1 MADIQYLNYGDQQIE
16 QQAFLNKAA
25 NEVQNYVQSQ
35 PWSRKRK
42 EKFMS
47 AYSDLMNRGVLGA
60 SNSSGQWVLDIGGDD
75 LGLDS
80 KNTKDKEM
88 YQEAAYFIQQQ
99 MAGMPTKSAQAEEEK
114 KDLPVFDN
122 KYFTE
127 ALHTKIGKDEFG
139 GRDWDTQNDW
149 NNLDARGENGLRG
162 KSKRAETLSRHLQE
176 YANSLEEGKYNFEG
190 SPFTDL
196 NDFRARIGNAVEALK
211 NPDNEEGVTTALNR
225 LGLRASDYFNN
236 GSGDLSNT
244 INPET
249 NQPFTYSELAQYN
262 QQQAELKQKQQ
273 LQAQQQAKK
282 NAYNSALV
290 LTRGSSKLKGMD
302 SQALKAKYQDSN
314 NLIAALQGYSQRN
327 LNDLTPDE
335 QSELHGIYKNLAN
348 APIDNKL
355 LKAIQA
361 TARYKG
367 ASPNRFRKIN
377 GVDGFIF
384 DTLGNQVI
392 QVKSRGQFEADK
404 NQTQPDLFANVK
416 TQKDKQQEYLNNTDF
431 TASDWAELTGIGLDI
446 ASIVDPEPW
455 TAGGMGLL
463 AAGAR
468 NYARAQGPEDWGFWD
483 YASQAG
489 DYLTGLA
496 GAIPGLGDAAL
507 ISKTTKN
514 VASFLKTAMRVP
526 AFLDL
531 WNSTP
536 ELIPIGKKIQNG
548 ESLSVQDWM
557 NLGTFFRGL
566 ATTRNL
572 NVANRAQRRVLQK
585 RGYEVSNRWDKKIGL
600 TRSTPVKPKENVKT
614 SSTKPES
621 TKVEKPSETKVEEP
635 KVKEKT
641 ETKPATEGPKG
652 KIAKSWNTT
661 RKYIKEKLSLP
672 KVFKSKEVTTSP
684 SPKGNDTF
692 DEYLK
697 SGRSNWDKFKYGSN
711 RTLKSADRYNEK
723 MGFYSGIKENTQTT
737 PVKTTQ
743 EQSQET
749 QQPKEKSQ
757 KTLTPEEIKAKREVT
772 KNYREFLTGTKDPIK
787 EGATKVG
794 DTELKLSKS
803 SVKKKGKE
811 TFDIHF
817 GKIHEYNLTQQKA
830 KQRIK
835 ELIKQYRKTT
845 DSNGKVVSKKS
856 TEEIGKILKDLKKRG
871 WYKQGGN
878 LNL

>member
-16 QQAFLNKAA
+16 QQAFLNKVA
-25 NEVQNYVQSQ
+25 NEVQAYVQNQ
-35 PWSRKRK
+35 PWSKKRK

-80 KNTKDKEM
+80 KDTKDKEM

-99 MAGMPTKSAQAEEEK
+99 MAGIPTKSIQVEKEK
-114 KDLPVFDN
+114 KGLPVFDN

-162 KSKRAETLSRHLQE
+162 RSKRAETLSRHLQE
-176 YANSLEEGKYNFEG
+176 YANSLEEGKHNFEG

-196 NDFRARIGNAVEALK
+196 NDFRARVGNAVEALK
-211 NPDNEEGVTTALNR
+211 NPDNEEGITTALNR

-236 GSGDLSNT
+236 GSGDIFT
-244 INPET
+244 AEDG
-249 NQPFTYSELAQYN
+249 NQYTYADYYGKVLP
-262 QQQAELKQKQQ
+262 QQQREKEQQQKLINNQKQQ
-273 LQAQQQAKK
+273 A
-282 NAYNSALV
+282 AYNNTIFLG
-290 LTRGSSKLKGMD
+290 TKTSSKMSGRNPQELKE
-302 SQALKAKYQDSN
+302 KYGDQN
-314 NLIAALQGYSQRN
+314 NLLAALRTYSQKGIRG
-327 LNDLTPDE
+327 LNADE
-335 QSELHGIYKNLAN
+335 ISELHGAYKYLAKSPIDSKLLNSLKNSSSGLYKNS
-348 APIDNKL
+348 
-355 LKAIQA
+355 
-361 TARYKG
+361 
-367 ASPNRFRKIN
+367 SPNRFKKI
-377 GVDGFIF
+377 DGIDNFIY
-384 DTLGNQVI
+384 DSVANQVI
-392 QVKSRGQFEADK
+392 ELQTREQHNAEK
-404 NQTQPDLFANVK
+404 NAPVDLFANIK
-416 TQKDKQQEYLNNTDF
+416 SQKDKQQEYLNNTDF

-468 NYARAQGPEDWGFWD
+468 NYARVQSPKDWGFWD

-514 VASFLKTAMRVP
+514 IASFLKTAMRVP

-614 SSTKPES
+614 SSTKPEP

-641 ETKPATEGPKG
+641 ETKPATEEPKG

-697 SGRSNWDKFKYGSN
+697 SDRSNWDKFKYGSN

-723 MGFYSGIKENTQTT
+723 MGFYSGVKENTQATS
-737 PVKTTQ
+737 VKTTQ

-757 KTLTPEEIKAKREVT
+757 KTLTPEEVKVKREVT

-794 DTELKLSKS
+794 DTELKVSKS
-803 SVKKKGKE
+803 SVKKEGKE

-817 GKIHEYNLTQQKA
+817 GKIHKYNLTQQKA
-830 KQRIK
+830 KQRIR